1 MHCARGPC
9 YSGAALGAGD
19 ERERIRRAVLARR
32 DALAPETRGAFS
44 RAIGER
50 LWVLPEA
57 AAARTVL
64 LSLSVGSE
72 VSTQALVAEAGRR
85 GLRVAV
91 PVTLTAERRLLAVEF
106 PGDDRLE
113 PGPFGILQPRP
124 AARVPVPVDRLDLIV
139 VPGAAF
145 DSRGNR
151 LGWGAGYY
159 DRLLAGR
166 RPGAPIA
173 ALAFECQLVPAIPS
187 EPHDVAMDVI
197 VTEQRVIRPDRGVG
211 LCDTKG
217 E

>member
-1 MHCARGPC
+1 M
-9 YSGAALGAGD
+9 GAED
-19 ERERIRRAVLARR
+19 EREHIRRAALARR
-32 DALAPETRGAFS
+32 DALAPETRDACS
-44 RAIGER
+44 RAIADR
-50 LWVLPEA
+50 FWAFPEA

-72 VSTQALVAEAGRR
+72 VSTRTLVAEARQR

-106 PGDDRLE
+106 PGEDRLE

-124 AARVPVPVDRLDLIV
+124 NVRVPVPVDRLDLIV
-139 VPGAAF
+139 APGAAF
-145 DSRGNR
+145 DPRGNR

-166 RPGAPIA
+166 RAGAPIV
-173 ALAFECQLVPAIPS
+173 ALAFECQIVPAIPS
-187 EPHDVAMDVI
+187 EPHDVPMDVI
-197 VTEQRVIRPDRGVG
+197 VTEQRVIRSRRGAGVSEM
-211 LCDTKG
+211 KG